1 MTTEQTI
8 IFSILVGTL
17 IMFAWGRFRYDI
29 VAMTALM
36 ACVLTQLVDPALAF
50 TGFGHPAVITVACV
64 LIISHALQNSGL
76 VDLIAVRLAPFTHN
90 IFLHIAA
97 LTVLVTVAS
106 AFMNNVGALALMLPV
121 AMATAHE
128 HKRSPAILLMP
139 LAFGS
144 ILGGMTTLIG
154 TPPNIIIAS
163 YKSEIGLS
171 GYNMFDFTF
180 VGLPVALLG
189 VLFISLIG
197 WKLIPRERTQKN
209 VTQQLMDV
217 NKYLTEVRVPKDC
230 QLIGQALET
239 AAVFNSETVE
249 VIGLARGNGQAG
261 PVPQRHIIE
270 DNDVLILKADPNE
283 ITKII
288 DENNLE
294 LVTTADQ
301 AFQHLTENDS
311 SMAEAIVMPGSQLEG
326 RTIAYF
332 RRRTGHAIAMVA
344 LSRSGHTVINKRLRR
359 QVLQSGDILLLQG
372 VQEVMESAFN
382 HLGLLPVAKR
392 NIKLGRQRRIGLSVG
407 IFAGAIALGVAG
419 VMPLTISF
427 ILAIAG
433 FIATGVLKPRQIY
446 SEIDWPVIVL
456 IGAMIPVGR
465 ALEST
470 GATALI
476 ADSIVML
483 TGGLPIW
490 AILALMLIVTMLLTD
505 VINNAATALVM
516 APIAVGIATE
526 LGVSVDPFLMAV
538 AIGASSAFM
547 TPIGHQS
554 NTLVMGPGGYEF
566 GDYWRMGLPLDILI
580 VLVSVPLLL
589 HFWPIG

>member
-8 IFSILVGTL
+8 IFLILITTL

-29 VAMTALM
+29 VAMAALM
-36 ACVLTQLVDPALAF
+36 ACVLAKLVEPASAF
-50 TGFGHPAVITVACV
+50 SGFGHPAVITVACV
-64 LIISHALQNSGL
+64 LIISHALQNSGV
-76 VDLIAVRLAPFTHN
+76 VDLIAVKLTPHTKN
-90 IFLHIAA
+90 IYVHVGA
-97 LTVLVTVAS
+97 LTALVTIAS

-121 AMATAHE
+121 AIATAHE
-128 HKRSPAILLMP
+128 HKRSPAFLLMP

-144 ILGGMTTLIG
+144 ILGGMTTMIG

-163 YKSEIGLS
+163 YKAEIGLD
-171 GYNMFDFTF
+171 GYNMFDFSF

-189 VLFISLIG
+189 VVFISFIG

-209 VTQQLMDV
+209 VSQQLMDV
-217 NKYLTEVRVPKDC
+217 NEYLTEVRIPKDC
-230 QLIGQALET
+230 PLIGQSLED
-239 AAVFNSETVE
+239 ASVFDTETIE
-249 VIGLARGNGQAG
+249 VIGMARGNGRAG
-261 PVPQRHIIE
+261 PVPERHIIE
-270 DNDVLILKADPNE
+270 DNDVLIIKADPNE

-288 DENNLE
+288 DENGLE

-301 AFQHLTENDS
+301 AFQHLTENDL
-311 SMAEAIVMPGSQLEG
+311 SMAEAIIMPGSQLEG

-372 VQEVMESAFN
+372 SEEVMETAFN
-382 HLGLLPVAKR
+382 NLGLLPVAKR
-392 NIKLGRQRRIGLSVG
+392 NIKLGRKRKIGLAVG
-407 IFAGAIALGVAG
+407 IFAAAIGLGVAG
-419 VMPLTISF
+419 ILPLMISF
-427 ILAIAG
+427 VLAIAG
-433 FIATGVLKPRQIY
+433 FILTDILKPRQLY

-456 IGAMIPVGR
+456 IAAMIPIGR

-476 ADSIVML
+476 ANSIVMI
-483 TGGLPIW
+483 TDGLPIW
-490 AILALMLIVTMLLTD
+490 AILTLMMIVTMLLTD
-505 VINNAATALVM
+505 IINNAATALVM
-516 APIAVGIATE
+516 APIAVGIAKT
-526 LGVSVDPFLMAV
+526 LGVNLDPFLMAV
-538 AIGASSAFM
+538 AIGASSAFL

-566 GDYWRMGLPLDILI
+566 TDYWRMGLPLDILI
-580 VLVSVPLLL
+580 VLISIPLLL
-589 HFWPIG
+589 YFWPI